1 MSTLDLFLSLLSGLS
16 VGHPL
21 IVTCF
26 PGSQSAL
33 TLAFLPSPDFGALLG
48 VHCVPRICHLSFHKI
63 LHEEGATYPK
73 VGRPFSM
80 NTMNNMTN
88 NPYSHLLC
96 EYQWVTLQTMKFVQ
110 QWLVLFWKLF
120 LRFSSVSFLF
130 LYGLLLNKSYFPS
143 LSHIPYFQVM
153 LSLVSSPLNCLAHFF
168 ILQIDRYV
176 GKVYLTCPISKLFIA
191 F

>member
-1 MSTLDLFLSLLSGLS
+1 MWVYILVWRLFLLLLLFLNLFVLLILRNLKSFSLMPVGCFARLFVSFFVDMAVLCYLKECDPTYVSTLDLFLSLLSRLS

-26 PGSQSAL
+26 PGSQPAL

-48 VHCVPRICHLSFHKI
+48 VHFFPRICHLSFHKI

-96 EYQWVTLQTMKFVQ
+96 EYQWVTLQTMKFIQ
-110 QWLVLFWKLF
+110 Q
-120 LRFSSVSFLF
+120 
-130 LYGLLLNKSYFPS
+130 
-143 LSHIPYFQVM
+143 
-153 LSLVSSPLNCLAHFF
+153 
-168 ILQIDRYV
+168 
-176 GKVYLTCPISKLFIA
+176 
-191 F
+191 